1 MSGDFIIKK
10 LQTADL
16 DQVSRFRMKDVGDKP
31 LQSFIRRD
39 AFKSGAANLT
49 TTYVIKR
56 PEARHVLAY
65 ASIMC
70 AEIKLDG
77 AYPIDD
83 KKGAER
89 YSYQPAVRI
98 ARLAVCEGCE
108 GQGWGRELVS
118 TVIGVISLSIQPY
131 AGCRFLIVDAK
142 QKSIDFYRKLG
153 FRLLDTDENRSKDTP
168 LMFMDLK
175 GGHEDQ

>member
-1 MSGDFIIKK
+1 MSGDIIIKK
-10 LQTADL
+10 LETADL
-16 DQVSRFRMKDVGDKP
+16 DQVSRFRMKDDGDKP
-31 LQSFIRRD
+31 LQKFLRRD

-56 PEARHVLAY
+56 PDAPHVLAY

-70 AEIKLDG
+70 AEIKLEG

-98 ARLAVCEGCE
+98 ARLAVCQGCE
-108 GQGWGRELVS
+108 GQGWGKTLVT
-118 TVIGVISLSIQPY
+118 TVIGVVSLSIQPY

-142 QKSIDFYRKLG
+142 RKSVDFYRKLG
-153 FRLLDTDENRSKDTP
+153 FRLLDTAENRALETP

-175 GGHEDQ
+175 GG

>member
-1 MSGDFIIKK
+1 MSGDIIIKK
-10 LQTADL
+10 LETADL
-16 DQVSRFRMKDVGDKP
+16 DQVSRFRMKDAGDQP
-31 LQSFIRRD
+31 LQKFLRRD

-56 PEARHVLAY
+56 PDTPHVLAY

-70 AEIKLDG
+70 AEIKLEG

-83 KKGAER
+83 KRGAER

-108 GQGWGRELVS
+108 GQGWGRELVT
-118 TVIGVISLSIQPY
+118 TVIGIISLSIQPY

-142 QKSIDFYRKLG
+142 RKSIAFYRRLG
-153 FRLLDTDENRSKDTP
+153 FRLLDTVENRTQETP
-168 LMFMDLK
+168 LMFVDLK
-175 GGHEDQ
+175 NP

>member
-1 MSGDFIIKK
+1 MSGEIIIKK
-10 LQTADL
+10 LEAAGL
-16 DQVSRFRMKDVGDKP
+16 DQVSRFRMKDVGDRP
-31 LQSFIRRD
+31 LQQFLRRD
-39 AFKSGAANLT
+39 ALKSGAAHLT

-56 PEARHVLAY
+56 PDAPHVLAY

-70 AEIKLDG
+70 AEIKLEG

-83 KKGAER
+83 KKAAER

-98 ARLAVCEGCE
+98 ARLAVCDGCE
-108 GQGWGRELVS
+108 GLGWGRELVT

-131 AGCRFLIVDAK
+131 AGCRFLIVVAK
-142 QKSIDFYRKLG
+142 RKSIDFYRKLG
-153 FRLLDTDENRSKDTP
+153 FRLLDTEANRALETP

-175 GGHEDQ
+175 SP

>member
-1 MSGDFIIKK
+1 MPGDIIIKK
-10 LQTADL
+10 LETADL
-16 DQVSRFRMKDVGDKP
+16 DQVSRFRMKDVGDRP
-31 LQSFIRRD
+31 LQTFLRRE
-39 AFKSGAANLT
+39 AFKSGAAHLT

-56 PEARHVLAY
+56 PEERHVLAY

-70 AEIKLDG
+70 AEIKLEG

-83 KKGAER
+83 KKAAER

-98 ARLAVCEGCE
+98 ARLAVSEGCE
-108 GQGWGRELVS
+108 GQGWGRELVT

-142 QKSIDFYRKLG
+142 RKSIAFYRKLG
-153 FRLLDTDENRSKDTP
+153 FRLLDTAENKALETP

-175 GGHEDQ
+175 NP